1 LGRPPAPPRWRGQR
15 FVANKARQV
24 HEELPPPGT
33 PIASFPGF
41 TRLDDGKS
49 RIFVEVSHKVP
60 VVETRTA
67 GRVTYRLRGAS
78 VIQRTNQLSL
88 ITGFFS
94 TPVSRV
100 QLVPMTPDVDL
111 VIELRETTDPT
122 YAVVETPRGMVLW
135 VDFPRSI
142 DFGHDEDEPARP
154 AARRAVTT
162 RTIGGDPRPGSR
174 PTSLDD

>member
-1 LGRPPAPPRWRGQR
+1 
-15 FVANKARQV
+15 VATKTQQV
-24 HEELPPPGT
+24 REEPPPYGT

-78 VIQRTNQLSL
+78 VVQRTNQLSL
-88 ITGFFS
+88 ITGFFN

-100 QLVPMTPDVDL
+100 QLVPMTPDVDV

-135 VDFPRSI
+135 VDFPRST
-142 DFGHDEDEPARP
+142 DFPRDDGDEPARP
-154 AARRAVTT
+154 ASKQ
-162 RTIGGDPRPGSR
+162 GLPRKIRSELR
-174 PTSLDD
+174 LDSPPAPPDD

>member
-1 LGRPPAPPRWRGQR
+1 
-15 FVANKARQV
+15 VANKTKQV
-24 HEELPPPGT
+24 REAPLPYGT

-88 ITGFFS
+88 ITGFFD

-100 QLVPMTPDVDL
+100 QLVPMTPDVDV
-111 VIELRETTDPT
+111 VIELREATDPT

-135 VDFPRSI
+135 VDFPRAI
-142 DFGHDEDEPARP
+142 DFSRNNGDEPARP
-154 AARRAVTT
+154 PAKQGLPRKIRRDL
-162 RTIGGDPRPGSR
+162 R
-174 PTSLDD
+174 LDSPPASPDD